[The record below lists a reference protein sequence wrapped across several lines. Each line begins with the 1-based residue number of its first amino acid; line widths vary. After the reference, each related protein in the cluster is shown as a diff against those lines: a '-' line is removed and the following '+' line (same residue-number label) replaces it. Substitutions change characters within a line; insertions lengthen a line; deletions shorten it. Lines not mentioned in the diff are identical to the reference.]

1 MDSARV
7 PFIIK
12 QDEEMEFKE
21 EVVVVKEEAVVKEEG
36 VTMAA
41 LVEELLVENGVLA
54 RANEVIVEENRLLK
68 LMIWQLKKKRSVKR
82 PKCRFC

>member
-21 EVVVVKEEAVVKEEG
+21 EVVVKEEAG
-36 VTMAA
+36 MAMAA
-41 LVEELLVENGVLA
+41 MIDELIVENGVLA
-54 RANEVIVEENRLLK
+54 QANEAIAVENRQLK
-68 LMIWQLKKKRSVKR
+68 LIIYQLKKKRSVKR